1 MHKLCMLRGSY
12 KWVLDLG
19 AENFSEAEEV
29 QCLAAS
35 AGVAILGRQTVTG
48 VLPVWLGVHGRY
60 RCRWQEEEAGPESDE
75 GIRKVFPPP
84 LVLGGNWGAGEMD
97 SIEIYFLFALH
108 GYNKGNLKLVSCL
121 ASRKSKLCE
130 FLGTEPVSDTL
141 WNSQCV

>member
-1 MHKLCMLRGSY
+1 MLRGSY
-12 KWVLDLG
+12 KRVLDLG

-60 RCRWQEEEAGPESDE
+60 RCRWQEEEAGPESDA

-84 LVLGGNWGAGEMD
+84 FSIVLCPYLQSRG
-97 SIEIYFLFALH
+97 
-108 GYNKGNLKLVSCL
+108 KL
-121 ASRKSKLCE
+121 ASYREILCIQALIDSVLIQPCFCHM
-130 FLGTEPVSDTL
+130 FLYLTACVHAVISVVSDSL
-141 WNSQCV
+141 

>member
-1 MHKLCMLRGSY
+1 MLRGSY
-12 KWVLDLG
+12 KRVLDLG

-60 RCRWQEEEAGPESDE
+60 RCRWQEEEAGPESDA

-84 LVLGGNWGAGEMD
+84 LVLGEIGELVKWAQ
-97 SIEIYFLFALH
+97 SKYIFSLPFTATT
-108 GYNKGNLKLVSCL
+108 KGI
-121 ASRKSKLCE
+121 
-130 FLGTEPVSDTL
+130 
-141 WNSQCV
+141 